1 MDFEDPL
8 DLDRKVE
15 GEGRAADRKSC
26 LAAGFTEYF
35 DEKLG
40 SLVRC
45 RAI

>member
-1 MDFEDPL
+1 MDFEDPF

-15 GEGRAADRKSC
+15 GQGRDADRKSC
-26 LAAGFTEYF
+26 VAAGFTEYF

-40 SLVRC
+40 SPVRC